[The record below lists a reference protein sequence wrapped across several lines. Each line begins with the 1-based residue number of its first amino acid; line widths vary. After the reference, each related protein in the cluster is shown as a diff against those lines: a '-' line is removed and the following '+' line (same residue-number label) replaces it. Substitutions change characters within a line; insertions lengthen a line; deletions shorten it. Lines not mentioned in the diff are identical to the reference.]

1 MSYANL
7 SSAITACYWVGF
19 DMRFKLRQMEVFRA
33 VMIAGSASGAARML
47 FISQPAVSRLLAHM
61 ESSLDL
67 KLFHRVGGKLVP
79 TPQAVLLLDEVNRV
93 YDAALRVDS
102 FVGNLAKKASGT
114 LKLACSPSL
123 GLSLL
128 PRLIREFLGM
138 FPEVHV
144 HFHTTLIQDVP
155 MELLSS
161 KVDMAVSVLPIEN
174 PNLRSEALIEG
185 RMVCAIPS
193 GHPLAARHSV
203 SLSDLEGHAL
213 ILYSRSIP
221 FGQLM
226 LAAADKHGCVLN
238 PAIDV
243 PRAELAC
250 SLVNEGIG
258 VSIVDQFSV
267 ASHGWRNIVVRP
279 LVEDIPITVSLVRSK
294 FTAPSEAAEQFVGL
308 LRRRLAGSGTD

>member
-1 MSYANL
+1 
-7 SSAITACYWVGF
+7 
-19 DMRFKLRQMEVFRA
+19 MRFKLRQMEVFRA

-61 ESSLDL
+61 EASLDL
-67 KLFHRVGGKLVP
+67 KLFHRTGGKLVP
-79 TPQAVLLLDEVNRV
+79 TPQAQLLLDEVNRV

-102 FVGNLAKKASGT
+102 FVGNLAKKATGT

-123 GLSLL
+123 GLNLL
-128 PRLIREFLGM
+128 PRLIGEFLEA
-138 FPEVHV
+138 FPQVHV

-155 MELLSS
+155 MELLSG
-161 KVDMAVSVLPIEN
+161 KIDMAVSVLPIEN
-174 PNLRSEALIEG
+174 PNLCSEALIKG
-185 RMVCAIPS
+185 RMVCAIPV
-193 GHPLAARHSV
+193 GHALAEHHSV
-203 SLSDLEGHAL
+203 SLGELEAHRL

-226 LAAADKHGCVLN
+226 LAAAERYGCVLN

-250 SLVNEGIG
+250 SLVNEGLG
-258 VSIVDQFSV
+258 VAIVDQFSV

-279 LVEDIPITVSLVRSK
+279 LVEEIPISVSLVRSK
-294 FTAPSEAAEQFVGL
+294 FTPPSDAAEQFIRL
-308 LRRRLAGSGTD
+308 LQERLSHDA